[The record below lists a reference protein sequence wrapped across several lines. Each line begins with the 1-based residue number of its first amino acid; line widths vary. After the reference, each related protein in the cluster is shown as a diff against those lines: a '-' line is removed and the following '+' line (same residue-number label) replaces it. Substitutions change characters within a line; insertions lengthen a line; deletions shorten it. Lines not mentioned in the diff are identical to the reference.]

1 MLSYTLH
8 HEDGGPPDGPPVL
21 LAGSLGTT
29 LRMWDPQVATLRAQG
44 RRVVAYDQRGHGDS
58 PVPPGPYSIADLGG
72 DALALMDRLG
82 IERASFAGV
91 SIGGM
96 VGQWL
101 AANAPERID
110 RLVLICTSSYL
121 PPASAWHER
130 VATVRAAGTV
140 EVIADAVAGR
150 WVTPAF
156 AAAEPAA
163 FGALR
168 AMLAACPVDGYTA
181 CCEAIAA
188 MDLRASL
195 AAIRAPTLVIGGAQD
210 AAIPNEH
217 QERLAAAIAGA
228 RLEILDPG
236 AHVVSVERADAVT
249 ALIAGHLD
257 AGREEIA

>member
-1 MLSYTLH
+1 VSLSITLH
-8 HEDGGPPDGPPVL
+8 CEDGGPPDGAPLL

-29 LRMWDPQVATLRAQG
+29 LRMWDPQVAALRAQG
-44 RRVVAYDQRGHGDS
+44 RRVVAYDQRGHGAS
-58 PVPPGPYSIADLGG
+58 PIPEGPYSLADLGG

-101 AANAPERID
+101 AAHAPERID
-110 RLVLICTSSYL
+110 RLVLLCTSSYL
-121 PPASAWHER
+121 PPASAWEER
-130 VATVRAAGTV
+130 IATVRAAGTV
-140 EVIADAVAGR
+140 EAIADTVVAR

-168 AMLAACPVDGYTA
+168 AMLAACPVEGYA
-181 CCEAIAA
+181 GCCAAIAG
-188 MDLRASL
+188 MDLRAEVR
-195 AAIRAPTLVIGGAQD
+195 AVRAPTLVIGGAQD

-217 QERLAAAIAGA
+217 QERLAAAIPGA

-249 ALIAGHLD
+249 ALIADHLD
-257 AGREEIA
+257 REQDA

>member
-1 MLSYTLH
+1 LSYTLH
-8 HEDGGPPDGPPVL
+8 HEDGGPPSGPPLL

-29 LRMWDPQVATLRAQG
+29 LRMWDPQVAELRAHG
-44 RRVVAYDQRGHGDS
+44 RRVVAYDQRGHGAS
-58 PVPPGPYSIADLGG
+58 PAPPGPYSIAELGG

-110 RLVLICTSSYL
+110 RLVLICTASYL

-168 AMLAACPVDGYTA
+168 AMLAACDVGGYTA

-210 AAIPNEH
+210 AAVPNEH
-217 QERLAAAIAGA
+217 QALIAATIPGA

-236 AHVVSVERADAVT
+236 AHVVSVERAGAVT
-249 ALIAGHLD
+249 ALIAEHLD
-257 AGREEIA
+257 AGQEAIA

>member
-1 MLSYTLH
+1 MLN
-8 HEDGGPPDGPPVL
+8 HEDGGPPDGAPLL

-29 LRMWDPQVATLRAQG
+29 LRMWDPQVAALRAEG
-44 RRVVAYDQRGHGDS
+44 RRVIAYDQRGHGGS
-58 PVPPGPYSIADLGG
+58 PSPPGPYSIADLGG

-82 IERASFAGV
+82 IERASFAGI

-101 AANAPERID
+101 GAHAPERID
-110 RLVLICTSSYL
+110 RLVLLCTGSYL
-121 PPASAWHER
+121 PPVSAWEER
-130 VATVRAAGTV
+130 AATVRAAGTV
-140 EVIADAVAGR
+140 EVIADAVVGR
-150 WVTPAF
+150 WITPAF

-168 AMLAACPVDGYTA
+168 AMLVASPVDGYIA

-188 MDLRASL
+188 MDLRADV
-195 AAIRAPTLVIGGAQD
+195 ATIRAPTLVIGGAQD

-217 QERLAAAIAGA
+217 QQRLAAAIPGA

-249 ALIAGHLD
+249 ALIADHLD
-257 AGREEIA
+257 REQDAP